1 MAGQPKYR
9 ITDRIDAGGM
19 AEVYRGV
26 SESSVGGLR
35 KAVAIKRILPSLTKN
50 QKFIQMFL
58 DEARLSMH
66 LQHANVVSVFDIG
79 VADTTYFIVME
90 HVDGGN
96 LKSIVE
102 WMKKQSRRM
111 PVAHA
116 VYIIMEVCK
125 GLQYAHDVA
134 DPETGQPL
142 NIVHRDIS
150 PPNVLVSRRGEVKLV
165 DFGLAKASS
174 QLESTDPGVV
184 KGKFSYLSPEAAS
197 GKEVDPRTDIFA
209 VGIVLYELLTGKRLF
224 FGETDYQTVE
234 LVRQAKVPRIDAQN
248 PDVDAELD
256 AIIRKALAKDVNARY
271 QTAGDFQ
278 EALAQHLFSRGL
290 KVTSRDIA
298 KMVQEMV
305 ADKEKQKA
313 GKPAG
318 DLIDTL
324 LNEEIVK
331 FTSID
336 DVGMSDPSLPGAQM
350 PAAPP
355 AGSQPLDSTID
366 TRDWAGDLGDPR
378 NTGQRPAYA
387 PPKDDSGV
395 RGLEEELEGDHAD
408 PTATV
413 PVPPDRNQKKS
424 NTGLI
429 AAAVVILIAV
439 AGAAALFFH

>member
-9 ITDRIDAGGM
+9 ITDKIDAGGM

-26 SESSVGGLR
+26 SESSVGGVR

-58 DEARLSMH
+58 DEAKLTMN
-66 LQHANVVSVFDIG
+66 LQHANVVTVFDVG

-96 LKSIVE
+96 LKSLIE
-102 WMKKQSRRM
+102 WQKKQGKRM
-111 PVAHA
+111 PVAVA

-125 GLQYAHDVA
+125 GLQYAHHLVN
-134 DPETGQPL
+134 PETGEPF

-209 VGIVLYELLTGKRLF
+209 VGIVLYEMLTGKRLF

-256 AIIRKALAKDVNARY
+256 GVIRKALAKDVNARY

-278 EALAQHLFSRGL
+278 EALAHHLFARGL

-298 KMVQEMV
+298 QLV
-305 ADKEKQKA
+305 
-313 GKPAG
+313 
-318 DLIDTL
+318 
-324 LNEEIVK
+324 
-331 FTSID
+331 
-336 DVGMSDPSLPGAQM
+336 
-350 PAAPP
+350 PP
-355 AGSQPLDSTID
+355 H
-366 TRDWAGDLGDPR
+366 RR
-378 NTGQRPAYA
+378 RPAPHRA
-387 PPKDDSGV
+387 SHLRLSG
-395 RGLEEELEGDHAD
+395 
-408 PTATV
+408 T
-413 PVPPDRNQKKS
+413 
-424 NTGLI
+424 
-429 AAAVVILIAV
+429 
-439 AGAAALFFH
+439 

>member
-9 ITDRIDAGGM
+9 ITDKIDAGGM
-19 AEVYRGV
+19 AEVFRGV
-26 SESSVGGLR
+26 SESSVGNIR
-35 KAVAIKRILPSLTKN
+35 KPVAIKRILPSLTKN
-50 QKFIQMFL
+50 KKFIQMFL
-58 DEARLSMH
+58 DEARLSMN

-96 LKSIVE
+96 LKSLVE
-102 WMKKQSRRM
+102 WMKKQGKRM

-125 GLQYAHDVA
+125 GLQYAHDLS
-134 DPETGQPL
+134 DPETGEPL
-142 NIVHRDIS
+142 SIVHRDIS
-150 PPNVLVSRRGEVKLV
+150 PPNVLISRRGEVKLV

-224 FGETDYQTVE
+224 FGESDYQTVE

-248 PDVDAELD
+248 PEVDAELD
-256 AIIRKALAKDVNARY
+256 TIIRKALAKDVNARY

-298 KMVQEMV
+298 QLVQSMV

-336 DVGMSDPSLPGAQM
+336 DVGMSDPSLPGTSPIPQ
-350 PAAPP
+350 PP
-355 AGSQPLDSTID
+355 VGSQPLDSTID
-366 TRDWAGDLGDPR
+366 TRDWAGDLGDAGR
-378 NTGQRPAYA
+378 NTGQRPAYT
-387 PPKDDSGV
+387 PPKETSDV
-395 RGLEEELEGDHAD
+395 RGLEEVLEGDQHD

-413 PVPPDRNQKKS
+413 PNPPPKKPSS
-424 NTGLI
+424 NTGVI
-429 AAAVVILIAV
+429 VAVVFALVAA
-439 AGAAALFFH
+439 AGAALLFLK